1 METTFDTMTLDALR
15 AKYEA
20 LAPVMDERVCR
31 LWAAV
36 EAQSLGRGG
45 AAAVKRATG
54 ISGRRLWE
62 GKKELAE
69 LGKQA
74 PVARPRQQRVRRP
87 GGGRKRLVEKDP
99 TLLKELELLLEPATR
114 GDPESALRWTTK
126 SVRKLAAEL
135 QAKGHPVSPDSVA
148 RRLHESGYSLQAPRK
163 EEEGADHPE
172 RDEQFR
178 YISRQTREFQAR
190 EQPVVSVEEGAGG
203 PLQEWR
209 TGVAP
214 QR

>member
-31 LWAAV
+31 LWAAA

-74 PVARPRQQRVRRP
+74 PVARPRNQRVRRP

-99 TLLKELELLLEPATR
+99 TLLKELELLLEPVMR

-126 SVRKLAAEL
+126 SVRKLAAY
-135 QAKGHPVSPDSVA
+135 AAG
-148 RRLHESGYSLQAPRK
+148 
-163 EEEGADHPE
+163 EGAPS
-172 RDEQFR
+172 Q
-178 YISRQTREFQAR
+178 S
-190 EQPVVSVEEGAGG
+190 G
-203 PLQEWR
+203 
-209 TGVAP
+209 
-214 QR
+214 QRRPTTA